1 MNAPVSL
8 VRMVAHVWKVSTST
22 NAFVLLEGLGAAVSI
37 RPSLVCSSSGAGE
50 DSLLSRR
57 EDPSHGS
64 PKADQWD
71 VLSGLHH
78 RSLWFPEMGIWD
90 GA

>member
-1 MNAPVSL
+1 MNAPASL
-8 VRMVAHVWKVSTST
+8 VRMVARVWKVSTST
-22 NAFVLLEGLGAAVSI
+22 NAFVLLEGPGAAVSI
-37 RPSLVCSSSGAGE
+37 RPRLVRSRYGAGE

-57 EDPSHGS
+57 EDPSHRS
-64 PKADQWD
+64 AKADQWD

-78 RSLWFPEMGIWD
+78 RSLWFPEMVIWD